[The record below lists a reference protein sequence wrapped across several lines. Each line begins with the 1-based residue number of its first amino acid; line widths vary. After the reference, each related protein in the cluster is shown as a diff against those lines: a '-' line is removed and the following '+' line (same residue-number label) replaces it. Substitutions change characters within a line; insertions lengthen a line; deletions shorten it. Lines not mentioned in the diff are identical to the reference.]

1 MVLLLKHDTYKYPVE
16 EKNKKISNK
25 TRPVPVRLEKI
36 EDQDLEA
43 GRELVEREAD
53 VSVRALSDLID
64 DDNRWEVVGY
74 WAVTLNLTCDGL

>member
-1 MVLLLKHDTYKYPVE
+1 MKLILIAIYPGEEMVLLLKHDTYKYPVE

-53 VSVRALSDLID
+53 VSVRALSDLIG
-64 DDNRWEVVGY
+64 DDNR
-74 WAVTLNLTCDGL
+74 